1 MIQTLSLALEQQG
14 FDTLTQVQEAVTNPE
29 LGNADLLVSAQTGS
43 GKTVGFG
50 LAIAPTLLG
59 DAERFDAAGAP
70 LALIIA
76 PTRELALQVKRELS
90 WLYGLTGAVL
100 ASCVGGMDMRDER
113 RALERGAH
121 IVVATPGRLRDHIQ
135 RGSLD
140 MSVLRAVVLDE
151 ADEMLDLG
159 FREDLEFILGAAPE
173 SRRTLLFSATVPRA
187 IANLATSYQK
197 DAVRITTAAETR
209 QHSDIEYRALNVA
222 PQDSENAIINVL
234 RYYDAQ
240 NAIVFCNT
248 RAMVNRLTARF
259 SNRGFAVVALSG
271 ELTQNE
277 RTHALQAMRDG
288 RARVC
293 IATDVAARGI
303 DLPKLELV
311 IHAELP
317 TNSDTLLHR
326 SGRTGR
332 AGRKG
337 VSALIVPPKS
347 RRKAESLLKFARIN
361 AEWAAPPSAEQVL
374 ARDEERMLADPAWN
388 EPINDSERGFI
399 ETLAQR
405 FTPEQIAAGYLR
417 LYRARQ
423 SAPEDLMAPGAEPA
437 PRARSAESFGPSAWF
452 SVSLGRNQNT
462 EPRWLL
468 PMLCRAGDITKD
480 DIGAIRIQPD
490 ESFVE
495 IRASS
500 VPGFLAAIGPDLML
514 EEGAAIRQLEHAP
527 DLSRAPR
534 PAPAPRRAHSER
546 PERAPDAERKPR
558 APKPAWEPAQT
569 PPPGA
574 AAPDRKP
581 RAPKPHGDKAPY
593 AKPKGDKPAYGK
605 PAYGKSHADKP
616 GFAKKPAFR
625 KDDGDGAKPAWKK
638 SDRPGAARPAAP
650 ARARANAADPSQR
663 FNPKGAAPKPGTKRT
678 GPGDGKGGKPKG
690 PRGGTTP
697 PRRG

>member
-1 MIQTLSLALEQQG
+1 E
-14 FDTLTQVQEAVTNPE
+14 
-29 LGNADLLVSAQTGS
+29 
-43 GKTVGFG
+43 
-50 LAIAPTLLG
+50 
-59 DAERFDAAGAP
+59 
-70 LALIIA
+70 
-76 PTRELALQVKRELS
+76 
-90 WLYGLTGAVL
+90 
-100 ASCVGGMDMRDER
+100 
-113 RALERGAH
+113 
-121 IVVATPGRLRDHIQ
+121 
-135 RGSLD
+135 
-140 MSVLRAVVLDE
+140 
-151 ADEMLDLG
+151 
-159 FREDLEFILGAAPE
+159 
-173 SRRTLLFSATVPRA
+173 
-187 IANLATSYQK
+187 
-197 DAVRITTAAETR
+197 
-209 QHSDIEYRALNVA
+209 
-222 PQDSENAIINVL
+222 
-234 RYYDAQ
+234 
-240 NAIVFCNT
+240 
-248 RAMVNRLTARF
+248 
-259 SNRGFAVVALSG
+259 
-271 ELTQNE
+271 
-277 RTHALQAMRDG
+277 
-288 RARVC
+288 
-293 IATDVAARGI
+293 
-303 DLPKLELV
+303 
-311 IHAELP
+311 
-317 TNSDTLLHR
+317 
-326 SGRTGR
+326 
-332 AGRKG
+332 
-337 VSALIVPPKS
+337 
-347 RRKAESLLKFARIN
+347 
-361 AEWAAPPSAEQVL
+361 VL

-437 PRARSAESFGPSAWF
+437 PRARNAESFGPSAWF

-514 EEGAAIRQLEHAP
+514 EEGTAIRQLEHAP

-569 PPPGA
+569 PPPGV

-690 PRGGTTP
+690 PRGTTTP